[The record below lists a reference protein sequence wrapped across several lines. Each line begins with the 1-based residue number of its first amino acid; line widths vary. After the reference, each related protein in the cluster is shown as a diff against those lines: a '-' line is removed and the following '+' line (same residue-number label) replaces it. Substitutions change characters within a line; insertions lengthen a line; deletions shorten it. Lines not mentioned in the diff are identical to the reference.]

1 MSFEYEGFQMLMQ
14 WHKRNQEPLVTGD
27 TSVEQDRVLLPIWG
41 RSDKDDM
48 IWAVA
53 LHLRETY
60 NRNLFMDQT
69 DAEDQKERPWPR
81 PSLIVHDS
89 SREIA
94 NQKQEGE

>member
-27 TSVEQDRVLLPIWG
+27 TSVEQDRVLLPIWE

-81 PSLIVHDS
+81 PSLIVHDP